1 MPHALSSHPAT
12 RPPTEIGLTVSLASG
27 RSSLQLCFRA
37 ACGPG
42 LLRLPPATEAPSFT
56 DGLWQHTCFEL
67 FAAAPGGTAYREFNF
82 APSGHWAAYAFS
94 GYRERLDWQPAS
106 APLIRCM
113 QAAEALEVQVE
124 LPRALLPDSAVLALG
139 LSAVLEHADGTL
151 DYRALRHTAERPDF
165 HRRDAFILELDLDA
179 SAP

>member
-1 MPHALSSHPAT
+1 MPYALPAHPAA
-12 RPPTEIGLTVSLASG
+12 RRSDEARVEVGLTTVAD
-27 RSSLQLCFRA
+27 A
-37 ACGPG
+37 
-42 LLRLPPATEAPSFT
+42 LRLEYRVLTKPGALRIPALAIAPTFT

-94 GYRERLDWQPAS
+94 NYRERLDWQPAS

-113 QAAEALEVQVE
+113 QAADALELQVE
-124 LPRALLPDSAVLALG
+124 LPRSLLPDSAVLALG
-139 LSAVLEHADGTL
+139 LSAVLEHADGSL
-151 DYRALRHTAERPDF
+151 DYRALRHPAERPDF